1 MSHIWLG
8 IFVVFNFTY
17 LEIVDI
23 NTIYCIRLQIKNMHV
38 KKAPV
43 LWGEKRVGGGGG
55 VVWESGVRLSVR
67 FDPGPA

>member
-8 IFVVFNFTY
+8 IFVVFNFSY

-43 LWGEKRVGGGGG
+43 LWGEKRVGGGG
-55 VVWESGVRLSVR
+55 VVWESGVRLRVR

>member
-23 NTIYCIRLQIKNMHV
+23 NTIYCIRLQIKKHAC
-38 KKAPV
+38 KKSP
-43 LWGEKRVGGGGG
+43 
-55 VVWESGVRLSVR
+55 SVM
-67 FDPGPA
+67 G

>member
-38 KKAPV
+38 KK
-43 LWGEKRVGGGGG
+43 
-55 VVWESGVRLSVR
+55 SSSVM
-67 FDPGPA
+67 G

>member
-43 LWGEKRVGGGGG
+43 LWGEKRVGGGR
-55 VVWESGVRLSVR
+55 WESGVRLRVR

>member
-38 KKAPV
+38 KKVPV
-43 LWGEKRVGGGGG
+43 LWGEKRVGGGG
-55 VVWESGVRLSVR
+55 VWESGVRLRVR

>member
-55 VVWESGVRLSVR
+55 VWERGVRLRVR

>member
-55 VVWESGVRLSVR
+55 SVEEWGEVESSI
-67 FDPGPA
+67 

>member
-55 VVWESGVRLSVR
+55 WGGGV
-67 FDPGPA
+67 GGGGGAGE

>member
-43 LWGEKRVGGGGG
+43 LWGEKRVVGGGGG
-55 VVWESGVRLSVR
+55 CAVGEWGEVESSI
-67 FDPGPA
+67 